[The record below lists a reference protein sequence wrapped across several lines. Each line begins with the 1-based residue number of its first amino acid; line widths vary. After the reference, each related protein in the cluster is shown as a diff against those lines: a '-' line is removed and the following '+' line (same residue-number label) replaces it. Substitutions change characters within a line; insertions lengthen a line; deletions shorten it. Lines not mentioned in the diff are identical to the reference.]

1 MTFLF
6 RQWMRGWSSPFCSLI
21 QATLR
26 PNRCPSDRVWHT
38 QDEHS
43 LCPCLGQSDPRYCL
57 MVYLH
62 ASAFPAM
69 EDHIVAVAPDHC

>member
-43 LCPCLGQSDPRYCL
+43 LCPCWVSLIPG
-57 MVYLH
+57 
-62 ASAFPAM
+62 
-69 EDHIVAVAPDHC
+69 IV